1 MIWFIAILLGLGILA
16 LIAGFTF
23 KNVEPERDKFGDK
36 TGKVQDAGRGNP
48 VLKSIGAVLVI
59 IALIIAAFSSFYT
72 QDAGEAKVQKDITG
86 NLVGQTTST
95 GLHFKAPWVS
105 TTSFDIRNNT
115 VTYVGKGEEGD
126 HSGGSANG
134 PQITFQ
140 DREGVT
146 GNFDVV
152 VRYSLKP
159 DSVLDI
165 YREFQTQEN
174 FVNRVIQNDVRST
187 LRNVPSQYGT
197 IEVYNSRADIE
208 AQMRTALEKRWADAG
223 IIVEEVSLQEIR
235 YSDDVKAR
243 FDEAQASRI
252 AESKA
257 QADLEVSRVTA
268 EQKRVEAQGVADAN
282 AILTQSLTPEVLQQ
296 KYIDAI
302 SNGKATF
309 VVPEGSNPLIQVPS
323 GQ

>member
-1 MIWFIAILLGLGILA
+1 MVWFIGILTVIGIVLLVAGLRLKTDKVERDFRGHVTDKVEVRGFTPFKVAGGVVLAVALVLGI
-16 LIAGFTF
+16 
-23 KNVEPERDKFGDK
+23 
-36 TGKVQDAGRGNP
+36 
-48 VLKSIGAVLVI
+48 
-59 IALIIAAFSSFYT
+59 FSSFYT
-72 QDAGEAKVQKDITG
+72 QDAGEAKVQRDITG
-86 NLVGQTTST
+86 NLVGQTTTT

-105 TTSFDIRNNT
+105 TTTYDIRNNT
-115 VTYVGKGEEGD
+115 VTYIGKGEEGD

-146 GNFDVV
+146 GNLDVV

-159 DSVLDI
+159 DAVLDI

-174 FVNRVIQNDVRST
+174 FVSRVVQNDVRSV
-187 LRNVPSQYGT
+187 LRNVPSKYGT
-197 IEVYNSRADIE
+197 IEVYNSRAEIE
-208 AQMRTALEKRWADAG
+208 SEMRKALEERWADDG
-223 IIVEEVSLQEIR
+223 ILVEEVSLQEIR

-268 EQKRVEAQGVADAN
+268 EQKRVEAQGVADSN
-282 AILTQSLTPEVLQQ
+282 KILSESLTDQVLQQ
-296 KYIDAI
+296 KMIDAY
-302 SNGKATF
+302 NEGTVF
-309 VVPEGSNPLIQVPS
+309 VVPQGSNPLVQVPAP
-323 GQ
+323 GK

>member
-1 MIWFIAILLGLGILA
+1 MVWLIAILLVLGIALFVAGKKFKREEVKRDYRGQVTDRTTTEGLPPLKWGGVGVIALALILA
-16 LIAGFTF
+16 LT
-23 KNVEPERDKFGDK
+23 
-36 TGKVQDAGRGNP
+36 
-48 VLKSIGAVLVI
+48 
-59 IALIIAAFSSFYT
+59 SSFYT

-86 NLVGQTTST
+86 NLVGQTTTT
-95 GLHFKAPWVS
+95 GLHFKAPWV
-105 TTSFDIRNNT
+105 TTNTYDIRNNT

-140 DREGVT
+140 DKEGVT
-146 GNFDVV
+146 GNLDVV

-159 DSVLDI
+159 DAVLDI

-174 FVNRVIQNDVRST
+174 FVNRVIQNDVRSV
-187 LRNVPSQYGT
+187 LRNVPAKYGT
-197 IEVYNSRADIE
+197 IEVYNSRAEIE
-208 AQMRTALEKRWADAG
+208 AEMRKALEDRWADDG
-223 IIVEEVSLQEIR
+223 ILVEEVSLQEIR

-268 EQKRVEAQGVADAN
+268 EQKRVEAQGVADSN
-282 AILTQSLTPEVLQQ
+282 KILSESLTDQVLQQ
-296 KYIDAI
+296 KMIDAY
-302 SNGKATF
+302 NEGTVF
-309 VVPEGSNPLIQVPS
+309 VVPQGSNPLVQVPAP
-323 GQ
+323 GK